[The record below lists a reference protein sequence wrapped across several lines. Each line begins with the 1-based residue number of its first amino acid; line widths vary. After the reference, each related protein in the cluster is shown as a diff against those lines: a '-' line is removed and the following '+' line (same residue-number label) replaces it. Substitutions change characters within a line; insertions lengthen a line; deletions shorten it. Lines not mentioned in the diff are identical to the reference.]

1 MDREVRLGDDFK
13 IEIKKLGKKRKHI
26 ATDLKKLVKKFD
38 GNSLPG
44 KPCKGVEGLSF
55 KSVRM
60 SDKSSNKGSRGGFR
74 VTYKYTCEYVL
85 LLRIVPRKEEDYI
98 APWRLKKLAKQYGC
112 QCDRTGESDSDL
124 A

>member
-13 IEIKKLGKKRKHI
+13 LEIMKLRKKRKHI

-38 GNSLPG
+38 NNALPG
-44 KPCKGVEGLSF
+44 KTLRGAPSLSF
-55 KSVRM
+55 KSVGM

-98 APWRLKKLAKQYGC
+98 AQWRLRKLAEQYAC
-112 QCDRTGESDSDL
+112 ECDRT

>member
-13 IEIKKLGKKRKHI
+13 IEINKLKKKKHRHI
-26 ATDLKKLVKKFD
+26 ATDLEKLLKKFS
-38 GNSLPG
+38 NNALPG
-44 KPCKGVEGLSF
+44 KLCKGAEGLSF

-60 SDKSSNKGSRGGFR
+60 SDKSSNKGSSGGFR

-85 LLRIVPRKEEDYI
+85 LLRVVPRKEEDYI

-112 QCDRTGESDSDL
+112 ECDRAG
-124 A
+124 